1 MKKAVHFGAGNIGRG
16 FIAPVLQENEYEV
29 TFVDINNELIQQINN
44 LNQYKKIKSKLHFY
58 YIYFAIYYNN
68 VTAQIIDIKKN
79 IINHL
84 NHAIR

>member
-44 LNQYKKIKSKLHFY
+44 LNQYNLSLIHISEPTRQE
-58 YIYFAIYYNN
+58 AI
-68 VTAQIIDIKKN
+68 
-79 IINHL
+79 
-84 NHAIR
+84 